1 MLQIRDF
8 TQSRKV
14 IPEYVKYTNRT
25 KCCFSDDILIGR
37 YGASLGKILT
47 GKAGAYNVAIMRTIP
62 DEMLLSKGYLKYYL
76 LSSIFQNFLLN
87 IGGRAAQAGFN
98 KEDLKSLSIPITSL
112 DEQHR
117 IVSYLDTT
125 FANIDKLKDKAATAL
140 AEAKAL
146 FQAALTEAMKPK
158 EGWEEKTLGEICTI
172 VGRIGFRGYTR
183 KDIVSDKKDGAI
195 TLSPSNIV
203 DGKMSYL
210 NCTYISWYK
219 YEESPEI
226 KIYEGDILM
235 VKTGSSYGKTA
246 YVDYLPHK
254 ATINPQ
260 FVVLKDVK
268 INKKYLSY
276 QLKTK
281 NTFDYIKSIVSGSA
295 IPTFSQANLAK
306 MELTVPPLST
316 QEQIVT
322 RLDTLSSNIRKL
334 EENYRR
340 TLEECDALKQAV
352 LREVFE

>member
-1 MLQIRDF
+1 MPLIDF
-8 TQSRKV
+8 
-14 IPEYVKYTNRT
+14 
-25 KCCFSDDILIGR
+25 
-37 YGASLGKILT
+37 LT
-47 GKAGAYNVAIMRTIP
+47 
-62 DEMLLSKGYLKYYL
+62 E
-76 LSSIFQNFLLN
+76 
-87 IGGRAAQAGFN
+87 
-98 KEDLKSLSIPITSL
+98 
-112 DEQHR
+112 DEQRR
-117 IVSYLDTT
+117 IVSYLDSS
-125 FANIDKLKDKAATAL
+125 FKSIDEIKDKALKSLT
-140 AEAKAL
+140 EAKAL
-146 FQAALTEAMKPK
+146 FQSALAEAMEPK

-306 MELTVPPLST
+306 MELTVPPLSS

-322 RLDTLSSNIRKL
+322 HLDTLSSTIRKL
-334 EENYRR
+334 EENYRK
-340 TLEECDALKQAV
+340 TLAECDALKQAV